1 MNSKI
6 NLALIGAS
14 GVVGEKIM
22 TLLENRATKIN
33 NFYPLGDSSV
43 GKEVIFNNSAYVIQG
58 LKDFDHSKIN
68 IAIFSAGSK
77 VAKEYARKFVDNGI
91 YVIDLSSEF
100 RYEDDVPLIIPE
112 INGDEINKL
121 REPSLIANPNCSTSQ
136 LLMALNP
143 IHRELK
149 VDILNVSTYQ
159 AVSGTGKQAV
169 QELSLIHI

>member
-1 MNSKI
+1 MNSQI

-43 GKEVIFNNSAYVIQG
+43 GKEVIFNNSAYIIQD

-77 VAKEYARKFVDNGI
+77 VCLLYTSPSPR
-91 YVIDLSSEF
+91 DLSTS
-100 RYEDDVPLIIPE
+100 RM
-112 INGDEINKL
+112 
-121 REPSLIANPNCSTSQ
+121 PSSA
-136 LLMALNP
+136 
-143 IHRELK
+143 
-149 VDILNVSTYQ
+149 
-159 AVSGTGKQAV
+159 
-169 QELSLIHI
+169 

>member
-1 MNSKI
+1 MNSQI

-43 GKEVIFNNSAYVIQG
+43 GKELVFNDSAYVIQD

-112 INGDEINKL
+112 INGEEIDKL
-121 REPSLIANPNCSTSQ
+121 RG
-136 LLMALNP
+136 
-143 IHRELK
+143 RK
-149 VDILNVSTYQ
+149 
-159 AVSGTGKQAV
+159 
-169 QELSLIHI
+169 